1 MEFRFNMHPLFRS
14 RIVRIN
20 NSLLPTGFTAQS
32 RRVALDATA
41 QISEIITFVGSMSA
55 AAQGL
60 TVPVTTPQKL
70 RNSDHNIYLM
80 FEPNDKNGLV
90 VGILKVGRK
99 SLYVFDPSGETVNVT
114 APCVLDFY
122 VHESRQRGGFGREL
136 FDHMLREE
144 NIHPDELAIDR
155 PSEKLLGFL
164 QKHYGL
170 SKKIPQMNNFVV
182 YEGFFAS
189 KAANSSDIDGRR
201 MHITASP
208 NTNLF
213 GPTFTTT
220 SAEERRR
227 STSQTRTSPVSPPVI
242 SQPPVGRYA
251 AKRPSCS
258 MAQIIHNSPTT
269 VSTEPNS
276 TTNATN
282 TNGNGG
288 HLPANGNDTNGGD
301 EGYPHQQPVGA
312 AGQDYETDSIDGDG
326 GGGGQGVDDGV
337 GSEQLTDRMRRLELH
352 SLAHS
357 APPATSHS
365 QQQHAEHVKFADEV
379 HGGEELQHHHPQHQS
394 HHHDHYAYED
404 MPEPGPDPEQYD
416 FHAHPHPHHQL
427 PSDLAPS
434 SAIGHEDHHDHDHA
448 SRGDSL
454 SPQSV
459 SQQATPEHPRP
470 DTEFPGG
477 PRKPARFT
485 KQHTGLKN
493 ISFGVGAAVMPSGK
507 MEFDQEENEGFG
519 SVKINRPIGGSGSA
533 RHGHGGDGDN
543 ESVYS
548 NGSQHAAGA
557 GGHFDLKFYHNKLW

>member
-41 QISEIITFVGSMSA
+41 QISEIINFVGSMSA
-55 AAQGL
+55 QAQGL
-60 TVPVTTPQKL
+60 SVPVTTPQKL
-70 RNSDHNIYLM
+70 RNSDHHIYLM

-122 VHESRQRGGFGREL
+122 VHESRQRGGIGREL
-136 FDHMLREE
+136 FEHMLREE
-144 NIHPDELAIDR
+144 HIQPDELAIDR

-189 KAANSSDIDGRR
+189 KEHNSSDIDGRR

-220 SAEERRR
+220 NAEERR
-227 STSQTRTSPVSPPVI
+227 STSQTRTTVVSPPVI
-242 SQPPVGRYA
+242 TQPPVGRYA

-269 VSTEPNS
+269 VSAEPNS
-276 TTNATN
+276 TNATN
-282 TNGNGG
+282 TNANGHANGG
-288 HLPANGNDTNGGD
+288 ANGDHDHCLHHHHEHG
-301 EGYPHQQPVGA
+301 EQRQQA
-312 AGQDYETDSIDGDG
+312 QQEYETDSIDG
-326 GGGGQGVDDGV
+326 
-337 GSEQLTDRMRRLELH
+337 EQELAEQMRRVELQSA
-352 SLAHS
+352 SLSH
-357 APPATSHS
+357 APPSAASSHTP
-365 QQQHAEHVKFADEV
+365 HEVKFADEV
-379 HGGEELQHHHPQHQS
+379 GGEGH
-394 HHHDHYAYED
+394 HYAYED
-404 MPEPGPDPEQYD
+404 IPEPGPDPDPYD
-416 FHAHPHPHHQL
+416 FHPHQL
-427 PSDLAPS
+427 ELSVGDEAQ
-434 SAIGHEDHHDHDHA
+434 HDDGGTN
-448 SRGDSL
+448 RDPSL

-459 SQQATPEHPRP
+459 SQQATPEHPAG
-470 DTEFPGG
+470 PGLPG
-477 PRKPARFT
+477 SRKPARYT

-519 SVKINRPIGGSGSA
+519 SVKINRPIGRSGGSA
-533 RHGHGGDGDN
+533 RHGDNDN

-548 NGSQHAAGA
+548 NGSQQGAG

>member
-1 MEFRFNMHPLFRS
+1 MEFRFNMHPLFRA

-20 NSLLPTGFTAQS
+20 NSLLPTGFVAQS

-41 QISEIITFVGSMSA
+41 QISEIINTIGSMSA
-55 AAQGL
+55 QAQGL
-60 TVPVTTPQKL
+60 SVPVTTAQKL
-70 RNSDHNIYLM
+70 RNSDHHIYLM
-80 FEPNDKNGLV
+80 FESNDRNGFV

-122 VHESRQRGGFGREL
+122 VHESRQRGGLGREL
-136 FDHMLREE
+136 FEHMLREE
-144 NIHPDELAIDR
+144 NIQPDELAIDR

-189 KAANSSDIDGRR
+189 KAQNSTDIDGRR

-220 SAEERRR
+220 EERRR
-227 STSQTRTSPVSPPVI
+227 STSQTRTNVAPMPI
-242 SQPPVGRYA
+242 IAQPPVGRYA
-251 AKRPSCS
+251 AKRPTCS

-276 TTNATN
+276 TANAN
-282 TNGNGG
+282 ANAANGHAAGNGSNG
-288 HLPANGNDTNGGD
+288 HEAEDD
-301 EGYPHQQPVGA
+301 AAHQHR
-312 AGQDYETDSIDGDG
+312 YETDSIEGGGGDG
-326 GGGGQGVDDGV
+326 GVGEEQELDQRLADEMERCVELGAGGDEPDASRYTPHHG
-337 GSEQLTDRMRRLELH
+337 LE
-352 SLAHS
+352 
-357 APPATSHS
+357 
-365 QQQHAEHVKFADEV
+365 VKFADQPET
-379 HGGEELQHHHPQHQS
+379 LPY
-394 HHHDHYAYED
+394 DD
-404 MPEPGPDPEQYD
+404 MPEPGPDPDPYD
-416 FHAHPHPHHQL
+416 FHPHHL
-427 PSDLAPS
+427 EL
-434 SAIGHEDHHDHDHA
+434 HDDTEGGGGGGSHRDQ
-448 SRGDSL
+448 SL

-459 SQQATPEHPRP
+459 SQQASPVHPAGS
-470 DTEFPGG
+470 DYGVLG
-477 PRKPARFT
+477 SRKPARYT
-485 KQHTGLKN
+485 KQNTGLKN

-519 SVKINRPIGGSGSA
+519 SVKINRPIGKSGTRGSL
-533 RHGHGGDGDN
+533 HDDN
-543 ESVYS
+543 ESVHS
-548 NGSQHAAGA
+548 NGSQPG

>member
-1 MEFRFNMHPLFRS
+1 MEFRFNLHPLFRS

-20 NSLLPTGFTAQS
+20 NSLLPTGFVAQS

-41 QISEIITFVGSMSA
+41 QISEIINTVGSLSA
-55 AAQGL
+55 QAQGL
-60 TVPVTTPQKL
+60 SVPVTTAQKL
-70 RNSDHNIYLM
+70 RNSDHHIYLM
-80 FEPNDKNGLV
+80 FESDDKNGLV

-122 VHESRQRGGFGREL
+122 VHESRQRGGLGREL
-136 FDHMLREE
+136 FEHMLQEE

-189 KAANSSDIDGRR
+189 KAQNSTDIDGRR

-227 STSQTRTSPVSPPVI
+227 STSQTRASAGPMPTI
-242 SQPPVGRYA
+242 AQPPVGRYA
-251 AKRPSCS
+251 AKRPTCS

-276 TTNATN
+276 TNATN
-282 TNGNGG
+282 TSANG
-288 HLPANGNDTNGGD
+288 HAANGNSSSEHDHDDND
-301 EGYPHQQPVGA
+301 DDDQHR
-312 AGQDYETDSIDGDG
+312 YEADSIDGHGDG
-326 GGGGQGVDDGV
+326 GADDDGH
-337 GSEQLTDRMRRLELH
+337 RLADELGRVDLH
-352 SLAHS
+352 GPPVPGDETAH
-357 APPATSHS
+357 A
-365 QQQHAEHVKFADEV
+365 HAHEVTFADEPDT
-379 HGGEELQHHHPQHQS
+379 L
-394 HHHDHYAYED
+394 AYED
-404 MPEPGPDPEQYD
+404 MPEPGPDPDPYD
-416 FHAHPHPHHQL
+416 FHPHHL
-427 PSDLAPS
+427 ELEA
-434 SAIGHEDHHDHDHA
+434 EDA
-448 SRGDSL
+448 QSL

-459 SQQATPEHPRP
+459 SQQATPEHPMGGGI
-470 DTEFPGG
+470 PG
-477 PRKPARFT
+477 RKPVRFS

-493 ISFGVGAAVMPSGK
+493 VSFGVGAAVMPSGK

-519 SVKINRPIGGSGSA
+519 SVKINRPIGKAGGGGS
-533 RHGHGGDGDN
+533 RGDDT
-543 ESVYS
+543 ESVHS
-548 NGSQHAAGA
+548 NGSQPGAA

>member
-41 QISEIITFVGSMSA
+41 QISEIINTVGSLSA
-55 AAQGL
+55 QAQGL
-60 TVPVTTPQKL
+60 SVPVTTAQKL
-70 RNSDHNIYLM
+70 RNSDHHIYLM
-80 FEPNDKNGLV
+80 FESNDQNGLV

-99 SLYVFDPSGETVNVT
+99 SLYVFDPTGETVNVT

-122 VHESRQRGGFGREL
+122 VHESRQRGGLGREL
-136 FDHMLREE
+136 FEHMLREE
-144 NIHPDELAIDR
+144 NIQPDELAIDR

-189 KAANSSDIDGRR
+189 KSHNSSDIDGRR

-220 SAEERRR
+220 EERRR
-227 STSQTRTSPVSPPVI
+227 STSQTRTNVAPMPI
-242 SQPPVGRYA
+242 IAQPPVGRYA
-251 AKRPSCS
+251 AKRPTCS
-258 MAQIIHNSPTT
+258 MAQIIHNSPTA

-276 TTNATN
+276 TATN
-282 TNGNGG
+282 TNAA
-288 HLPANGNDTNGGD
+288 ANGHANGSNGHED
-301 EGYPHQQPVGA
+301 DDHQHR
-312 AGQDYETDSIDGDG
+312 YETDSIDGEMEGGGEMDQRLADEMQRIELHHPVGTGRGTGGGEDG
-326 GGGGQGVDDGV
+326 G
-337 GSEQLTDRMRRLELH
+337 EPTAHATHALE
-352 SLAHS
+352 
-357 APPATSHS
+357 
-365 QQQHAEHVKFADEV
+365 VKFADQQPEM
-379 HGGEELQHHHPQHQS
+379 LP
-394 HHHDHYAYED
+394 YED
-404 MPEPGPDPEQYD
+404 IPEPGPDPDPYD
-416 FHAHPHPHHQL
+416 FHPHHL
-427 PSDLAPS
+427 EL
-434 SAIGHEDHHDHDHA
+434 HDDTDGGGSHREH
-448 SRGDSL
+448 SL

-459 SQQATPEHPRP
+459 SQQATPEHPS
-470 DTEFPGG
+470 GG
-477 PRKPARFT
+477 GDYGMMGGIGSGRKPARYT

-519 SVKINRPIGGSGSA
+519 SVKINRPIGKSGTRGSL
-533 RHGHGGDGDN
+533 HDDN

-548 NGSQHAAGA
+548 NGSQQGGG

>member
-41 QISEIITFVGSMSA
+41 QISEIITYVGSMSA
-55 AAQGL
+55 KAQGL
-60 TVPVTTPQKL
+60 SVPVTTPQKL
-70 RNSDHNIYLM
+70 RNSDHHIYLM

-276 TTNATN
+276 N
-282 TNGNGG
+282 
-288 HLPANGNDTNGGD
+288 
-301 EGYPHQQPVGA
+301 
-312 AGQDYETDSIDGDG
+312 
-326 GGGGQGVDDGV
+326 
-337 GSEQLTDRMRRLELH
+337 
-352 SLAHS
+352 
-357 APPATSHS
+357 
-365 QQQHAEHVKFADEV
+365 
-379 HGGEELQHHHPQHQS
+379 
-394 HHHDHYAYED
+394 
-404 MPEPGPDPEQYD
+404 
-416 FHAHPHPHHQL
+416 
-427 PSDLAPS
+427 
-434 SAIGHEDHHDHDHA
+434 
-448 SRGDSL
+448 
-454 SPQSV
+454 
-459 SQQATPEHPRP
+459 
-470 DTEFPGG
+470 
-477 PRKPARFT
+477 FT
-485 KQHTGLKN
+485 
-493 ISFGVGAAVMPSGK
+493 
-507 MEFDQEENEGFG
+507 
-519 SVKINRPIGGSGSA
+519 
-533 RHGHGGDGDN
+533 
-543 ESVYS
+543 
-548 NGSQHAAGA
+548 
-557 GGHFDLKFYHNKLW
+557 

>member
-41 QISEIITFVGSMSA
+41 QISEIINTVGSMSA
-55 AAQGL
+55 QAQGL
-60 TVPVTTPQKL
+60 SVPVTTAQKL
-70 RNSDHNIYLM
+70 RNSDHHIYLM
-80 FEPNDKNGLV
+80 FESDDKNGLV

-122 VHESRQRGGFGREL
+122 VHESRQRGGLGREL
-136 FDHMLREE
+136 FEHMLREE
-144 NIHPDELAIDR
+144 NIQPDELAIDR

-189 KAANSSDIDGRR
+189 KAHNSSDIDGRR

-220 SAEERRR
+220 EERRR
-227 STSQTRTSPVSPPVI
+227 STSQTRTNVAPMPI
-242 SQPPVGRYA
+242 IAQPPVGRTA
-251 AKRPSCS
+251 
-258 MAQIIHNSPTT
+258 
-269 VSTEPNS
+269 
-276 TTNATN
+276 NAN
-282 TNGNGG
+282 ANGHANGG
-288 HLPANGNDTNGGD
+288 HGEVDDDD
-301 EGYPHQQPVGA
+301 EHQHR
-312 AGQDYETDSIDGDG
+312 YETDSVDG
-326 GGGGQGVDDGV
+326 GEEQRLADEMQRIELHPAVGTGV
-337 GSEQLTDRMRRLELH
+337 GTGDDAPNAPHHTHALE
-352 SLAHS
+352 
-357 APPATSHS
+357 
-365 QQQHAEHVKFADEV
+365 VKFADQPET
-379 HGGEELQHHHPQHQS
+379 LP
-394 HHHDHYAYED
+394 YED
-404 MPEPGPDPEQYD
+404 MPEPGPDPDPYD
-416 FHAHPHPHHQL
+416 FHPHHLELQHDDADGGG
-427 PSDLAPS
+427 S
-434 SAIGHEDHHDHDHA
+434 HH
-448 SRGDSL
+448 SL

-459 SQQATPEHPRP
+459 SQQATPEHPSGGGGG
-470 DTEFPGG
+470 EYGMPGG
-477 PRKPARFT
+477 GRKPARYT

-519 SVKINRPIGGSGSA
+519 SVKINRPIGKSGTRGSL
-533 RHGHGGDGDN
+533 HDDN

-548 NGSQHAAGA
+548 NGSQQGAGGG